1 MTIKWKAAGPEDIF
15 AEALGWHPMEINEE
29 GKTTIYNYIIL
40 RGRKKI
46 PQSCRKLLLTNLFL
60 TQFCDHNG
68 FAPRAA
74 APVTTTTLRQCNG

>member
-40 RGRKKI
+40 RGRKNI
-46 PQSCRKLLLTNLFL
+46 PQSYVANYY
-60 TQFCDHNG
+60 
-68 FAPRAA
+68 
-74 APVTTTTLRQCNG
+74 